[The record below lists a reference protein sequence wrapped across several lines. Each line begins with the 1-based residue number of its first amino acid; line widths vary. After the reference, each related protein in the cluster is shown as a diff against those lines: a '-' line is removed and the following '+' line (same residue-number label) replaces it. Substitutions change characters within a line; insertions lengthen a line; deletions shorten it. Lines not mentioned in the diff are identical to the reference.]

1 MSATFAADARER
13 RPTLT
18 TLSTIQCLNL
28 NLFFA
33 FAVTLY
39 RVVPKLPRSIGR
51 SQRSKSECFARSCA
65 ARVDSLDTVLI
76 PPIGILGAAITL
88 IFSYLVPTMCLSSP
102 KHFWRRSKRAKA
114 VSTEEETKK
123 IVLARCKK
131 SLLITASLYLTI
143 HIFSASPVYPYLCW
157 RSLHKCRADLQ
168 SSRYVVRSCSIGL
181 FVEVPKTDAKPHLFI
196 APSQELCAVSSL
208 RLNDCR

>member
-1 MSATFAADARER
+1 MFE
-13 RPTLT
+13 PQLV
-18 TLSTIQCLNL
+18 
-28 NLFFA
+28 FA

-76 PPIGILGAAITL
+76 PRIGILGAAINKL

-123 IVLARCKK
+123 IVLAR
-131 SLLITASLYLTI
+131 
-143 HIFSASPVYPYLCW
+143 
-157 RSLHKCRADLQ
+157 
-168 SSRYVVRSCSIGL
+168 
-181 FVEVPKTDAKPHLFI
+181 
-196 APSQELCAVSSL
+196 
-208 RLNDCR
+208 